1 MTSILKAL
9 TIGLTLSLAAVFAAQ
24 WSAGRVAMDAMM
36 EDYVAAGLRQEAE
49 ELSAAL
55 VVNASAE
62 SILGI
67 SHFDPVFLQPASG
80 HYFQIS
86 SDGVGTIR
94 SPSLGN
100 FNIEVGATAPGRTET
115 SRRAGPNRQQ
125 LLVSA
130 HGVERSGRQ
139 FTIAVAAD
147 MLPVRE
153 RIDAFLLRYT
163 LLTLTM
169 FAVLLALQVWIVRR
183 ALAPLRRAQAD
194 VVRLEHGEITQLG
207 ESVPSEVLPLIRN
220 INHLLAVLGERL
232 RRSRE
237 SLGNLSHALKTP
249 LTLLTQMSDH
259 ESIRA
264 DPALRTQIQEQLRVL
279 GGSIDRELRRARVAG
294 QSSSS
299 PEVDLLAETDLLVMT
314 MRKLHRDRDLDIAT
328 TISPAARF
336 RGDREDLIE
345 LAGNLLDNAC
355 KWARHQVGVS
365 IGKDAM
371 DGFLLTIED
380 DGPGCP
386 DADLERI
393 VARGVRLDE
402 ATAGHGLGLAIVRDI
417 VSSYGGELLFGRS
430 SRLGGMLVSVSI
442 PVGGGV
448 RWRPADPGTA
458 ASTRQNAGR
467 GPINS
472 GSAAQPTRTTPTTA
486 AASPSSPETPPSAS
500 AVHAAQL
507 PFRSPVSSA

>member
-9 TIGLTLSLAAVFAAQ
+9 TIGLTLSLGAVFAVQ
-24 WSAGRVAMDAMM
+24 WSAGRVAIEAMM
-36 EDYVAAGLRQEAE
+36 EDYVAADLRQDAE
-49 ELSAAL
+49 ELSTAL
-55 VVNASAE
+55 AVNTGGESVV
-62 SILGI
+62 GI
-67 SHFDPVFLQPASG
+67 SHFDPVYLQPGSG
-80 HYFQIS
+80 HYFQITA
-86 SDGVGTIR
+86 DDVDTIR

-100 FNIEVGATAPGRTET
+100 FNIEIGATAPGRTET
-115 SRRAGPNRQQ
+115 SRRAGPDRQQ

-130 HGVERSGRQ
+130 IGVERNARQ

-147 MLPVRE
+147 MLPIRE
-153 RIDAFLLRYT
+153 RIDAFLVRYT

-194 VVRLEHGEITQLG
+194 VARLEHGEITQLG
-207 ESVPSEVLPLIRN
+207 DSVPSEVLPLIRN
-220 INHLLAVLGERL
+220 VNHLLAVLGERL

-264 DPALRTQIQEQLRVL
+264 DPALHTQIQEQLRAL
-279 GGSIDRELRRARVAG
+279 GGSIDRELRRARVAD
-294 QSSSS
+294 QSSS
-299 PEVDLLAETDLLVMT
+299 PAVDLLAEIDLLVLT
-314 MRKLHRDRDLDIAT
+314 MRKLHYERDLDIAT

-355 KWARHQVGVS
+355 KWASRQVGVS
-365 IGKDAM
+365 IGVDAT

-380 DGPGCP
+380 DGPGCA
-386 DADLERI
+386 DQDLERI
-393 VARGVRLDE
+393 AERGVRLDE
-402 ATAGHGLGLAIVRDI
+402 ARAGHGLGLAIVRDI
-417 VSSYGGELLFGRS
+417 VSSYGGELSLGRS

-442 PVGGGV
+442 PTVGGLG
-448 RWRPADPGTA
+448 WRAPDQEKLPL
-458 ASTRQNAGR
+458 AS
-467 GPINS
+467 
-472 GSAAQPTRTTPTTA
+472 
-486 AASPSSPETPPSAS
+486 
-500 AVHAAQL
+500 
-507 PFRSPVSSA
+507 